1 MMSKCFSG
9 ASDYVYLRSELG
21 RKEKR
26 KKHHTILETFLLE
39 LHMLQLQ
46 LIHESASLTI

>member
-21 RKEKR
+21 RKEK
-26 KKHHTILETFLLE
+26 KKKTPYNFRNFSPGTPHAAATAY
-39 LHMLQLQ
+39 
-46 LIHESASLTI
+46 S